1 MRQKQQRLLKFIFF
15 LSILGIVLS
24 GYLTYLHYSTLNSP
38 CDLNG
43 TFQCSI
49 VKQSKYAEVFGI
61 PVAFLGLLGYSFLG
75 LISFSLSKENLLKK
89 IKEKKILRK
98 TISAEN
104 LLAFSVIALGVSL
117 YLTYAEFFLIKAL
130 CIFCLVSQITILGI
144 TISSYY
150 NLKLNKLIKI
160 KEKEGDL
167 KLQ

>member
-1 MRQKQQRLLKFIFF
+1 MRKVC
-15 LSILGIVLS
+15 ILAG
-24 GYLTYLHYSTLNSP
+24 
-38 CDLNG
+38 
-43 TFQCSI
+43 
-49 VKQSKYAEVFGI
+49 
-61 PVAFLGLLGYSFLG
+61 
-75 LISFSLSKENLLKK
+75 
-89 IKEKKILRK
+89 KKILRK